1 MCQTLWLKLN
11 FNDILVGSRTRSLPW
26 LFNLTR
32 AILPGVKLRLLWSIV
47 VSLLRQ
53 LNIYIPNIRKI
64 RFFLKIKK
72 KRYNLDEIRRLLS
85 CLDIEPD
92 ASFWYWHSLL
102 QSFLWHAISIVP
114 YRTSCLLPILVFI
127 LAERGVKSCQSLKR
141 NSRGLAGFQAQKKGV
156 KA

>member
-1 MCQTLWLKLN
+1 MIDCSKFASPIKHLYSKYSQN
-11 FNDILVGSRTRSLPW
+11 HV
-26 LFNLTR
+26 
-32 AILPGVKLRLLWSIV
+32 
-47 VSLLRQ
+47 
-53 LNIYIPNIRKI
+53 
-64 RFFLKIKK
+64 FLKIKK

-92 ASFWYWHSLL
+92 ASFWYWHSLI

-141 NSRGLAGFQAQKKGV
+141 NSRGFQAKKKELRPSWLVGRERCSILYKNLKGLGAKKGTCTKV
-156 KA
+156 